1 MNDQYGVSPSY
12 EKKITWGF
20 LLTETYRI
28 YSQRFWTL
36 FRIGLPIAAHTDQG
50 LGILVAALAVYICI
64 AAALE
69 SPIFIM
75 FSVLHRE
82 LKAKPAEAMTA
93 PAIG

>member
-50 LGILVAALAVYICI
+50 LGILVAALGSLHLHCCSSGITDLHHVFCPSSRI
-64 AAALE
+64 E
-69 SPIFIM
+69 SQ
-75 FSVLHRE
+75 
-82 LKAKPAEAMTA
+82 AC
-93 PAIG
+93 